1 MLKLQGKTA
10 LVTGGSSGIG
20 LAIARRFT
28 AEGAKVFITGRKQA
42 QLETALAGI
51 GGDAEAIQGDVTR
64 AADLD
69 RLFAT
74 LAQRAGHLDIL
85 VTSSGIAEYATL
97 DEITEDHIDRAF
109 DLNVRAMVL
118 TVQRATRLMQTGGSI
133 VLVGSIASTIANPGY
148 ATYSASKAAVR
159 SYARTW
165 THELA
170 ARGIRVNTLSPG
182 PTDTP
187 MFDGV
192 SDEVRDTLTSQIPF
206 RRLGRPDEIASAAL
220 FLASDDSSY
229 VGGADLH
236 VDGGMVA

>member
-1 MLKLQGKTA
+1 MSKLRGKTA

-20 LAIARRFT
+20 LAIARRF
-28 AEGAKVFITGRKQA
+28 AEEGAKVFIVGRKQM
-42 QLETALAGI
+42 QLDQALSRI
-51 GGDAEAIQGDVTR
+51 GNGAEAIQADVTST
-64 AADLD
+64 ADLD
-69 RLFAT
+69 RLFAS
-74 LAQRAGHLDIL
+74 LATRAGRLDVL
-85 VTSSGIAEYATL
+85 VTSSGIAEYATF
-97 DEITEDHIDRAF
+97 DETTEEHIDRAF

-118 TVQRATRLMQTGGSI
+118 TVQRATKLMTDGGSI
-133 VLVGSIASTIANPGY
+133 VLVGSISSTIAMPGY

-170 ARGIRVNTLSPG
+170 GRGIRVNTLSPG

-187 MFDGV
+187 MLDGV
-192 SDEVRDTLTSQIPF
+192 GDDLRKTMTNRIPF
-206 RRLGRPDEIASAAL
+206 RRLGRPDEIANAAL
-220 FLASDDSSY
+220 FLASDEGSY

>member
-1 MLKLQGKTA
+1 MPKLRGKTA
-10 LVTGGSSGIG
+10 LITGGSSGIG
-20 LAIARRFT
+20 LAVAHRF
-28 AEGAKVFITGRKQA
+28 AMEGAKVFIAGRKQH
-42 QLETALAGI
+42 QLDQALAQI
-51 GGDAEAIQGDVTR
+51 GRDAEAIQADVTR
-64 AADLD
+64 TADLD
-69 RLFAT
+69 RLFASV
-74 LAQRAGHLDIL
+74 ADRAARLDVL
-85 VTSSGIAEYATL
+85 VTSSGIAEYAPL
-97 DEITEDHIDRAF
+97 DQITEAHIDRAF

-118 TVQRATRLMQTGGSI
+118 TVQRAARLMAQGGSI

-170 ARGIRVNTLSPG
+170 GRGIRVNTLSPG

-187 MFDGV
+187 MFDDVG
-192 SDEVRDTLTSQIPF
+192 DDVRKTLTGQIPF
-206 RRLGRPDEIASAAL
+206 GRLGRPEEIANAAL
-220 FLASDDSSY
+220 FLASDESSY

>member
-10 LVTGGSSGIG
+10 LITGGSSGIG
-20 LAIARRFT
+20 LAIARRFA
-28 AEGAKVFITGRKQA
+28 AEGAKVFITGRRQA
-42 QLETALAGI
+42 QLDTALAEI
-51 GGDAEAIQGDVTR
+51 GGDAEAVPGDVTST
-64 AADLD
+64 ADLD

-74 LAQRAGHLDIL
+74 LAERAGQLDIL
-85 VTSSGIAEYATL
+85 VTSSGVADYAPL
-97 DEITEDHIDRAF
+97 DEITEDHIDCIF

-118 TVQRATRLMQTGGSI
+118 TVQRATRQMTAGGTI
-133 VLVGSIASTIANPGY
+133 VLVGSIAGTVANPGY

-192 SDEVRDTLTSQIPF
+192 SDALRETLTSRIPF
-206 RRLGRPDEIASAAL
+206 RRLGRPEEIASAAL
-220 FLASDDSSY
+220 FLASDDSSF

>member
-1 MLKLQGKTA
+1 MSKLRGKTA
-10 LVTGGSSGIG
+10 LITGGSSGIG
-20 LAIARRFT
+20 LAVARRF
-28 AEGAKVFITGRKQA
+28 AMEGATVLIAGRKQQ
-42 QLETALAGI
+42 QLDQALAQI
-51 GGDAEAIQGDVTR
+51 GHDAEAIQADVTR
-64 AADLD
+64 TADLD
-69 RLFAT
+69 RLFARV
-74 LAQRAGHLDIL
+74 ADRAARLDVL
-85 VTSSGIAEYATL
+85 VTSSGIAEYAPL
-97 DEITEDHIDRAF
+97 DQITEAHIDRAF

-118 TVQRATRLMQTGGSI
+118 TVQRAARLMAQGGSI

-170 ARGIRVNTLSPG
+170 GRGIRVNTLSPG

-187 MFDGV
+187 MFDDVG
-192 SDEVRDTLTSQIPF
+192 DDVRKTLTSQIPF
-206 RRLGRPDEIASAAL
+206 GRLGRPDEIASAAL
-220 FLASDDSSY
+220 FLASDESSY

>member
-20 LAIARRFT
+20 LAISRRFA
-28 AEGAKVFITGRKQA
+28 AEGAKVFIVGRRQA
-42 QLETALAGI
+42 QLDKALAMI
-51 GGDAEAIQGDVTR
+51 GGDAEAIQGDVTST
-64 AADLD
+64 ADLD

-74 LAQRAGHLDIL
+74 LAQRTGQLDIL

-118 TVQRATRLMQTGGSI
+118 TVQRATRRMTAGGAI

-159 SYARTW
+159 SYTRTW

-170 ARGIRVNTLSPG
+170 PRGIRVNTLSPG

-192 SDEVRDTLTSQIPF
+192 SDDVRDTLTGQIPF
-206 RRLGRPDEIASAAL
+206 RRLGQPDEIASAAL

>member
-1 MLKLQGKTA
+1 MSKLRGKTA

-20 LAIARRFT
+20 LAVARRF
-28 AEGAKVFITGRKQA
+28 AMEGATVLIAGRKQH
-42 QLETALAGI
+42 QLDQALAQI
-51 GGDAEAIQGDVTR
+51 GHDAEAIQADVTR
-64 AADLD
+64 TADLD
-69 RLFAT
+69 RLFARV
-74 LAQRAGHLDIL
+74 ADRAARLDVL
-85 VTSSGIAEYATL
+85 VTSSGIAEYAPL
-97 DEITEDHIDRAF
+97 EQITEAHIDRAF

-118 TVQRATRLMQTGGSI
+118 TVQRAARLMAQGGSI

-170 ARGIRVNTLSPG
+170 GRGIRVNTLSPG

-187 MFDGV
+187 MFDDVG
-192 SDEVRDTLTSQIPF
+192 DDVRKTLTSQIPF
-206 RRLGRPDEIASAAL
+206 GRLGRPDEIASAAL
-220 FLASDDSSY
+220 FLASDESSY

>member
-20 LAIARRFT
+20 LAIARRFA

-42 QLETALAGI
+42 QLDTALIRI
-51 GGDAEAIQGDVTR
+51 GGNVEAVQGDVTDT
-64 AADLD
+64 ADLD

-74 LAQRAGHLDIL
+74 LAERTSQLDIL
-85 VTSSGIAEYATL
+85 VTSSGIAEYAAL
-97 DEITEDHIDRAF
+97 DEITEDYIDRAF

-118 TVQRATRLMQTGGSI
+118 TVQRATRHMKAGGSI

-148 ATYSASKAAVR
+148 GTYSASKAAVR

-170 ARGIRVNTLSPG
+170 TRNIRVNTLSPG

-187 MFDGV
+187 MFDSVG
-192 SDEVRDTLTSQIPF
+192 DEVRNTLTSRIPF
-206 RRLGRPDEIASAAL
+206 RRLGQPDEIASAAL

>member
-1 MLKLQGKTA
+1 MLKLEGKTA

-20 LAIARRFT
+20 LAIARRFA
-28 AEGAKVFITGRKQA
+28 AEGAKVFITGRNQDKLA
-42 QLETALAGI
+42 TALAQI
-51 GGDAEAIQGDVTR
+51 GANAEAIQGDVTSS
-64 AADLD
+64 ADLD
-69 RLFAT
+69 HLFAT
-74 LAQRAGHLDIL
+74 LAERGPLDIL
-85 VTSSGIAEYATL
+85 VTSSGIAEYASL
-97 DEITEDHIDRAF
+97 DETTEDHIARAF

-118 TVQRATRLMQTGGSI
+118 TVQRAIRLMKAGGSI

-192 SDEVRDTLTSQIPF
+192 SDDVRAALTGQIPF

>member
-1 MLKLQGKTA
+1 MSKLRGKTA
-10 LVTGGSSGIG
+10 LITGGSSGIG
-20 LAIARRFT
+20 LAVARRF
-28 AEGAKVFITGRKQA
+28 AMEGATVLIAGRKQQ
-42 QLETALAGI
+42 QLDQALAQI
-51 GGDAEAIQGDVTR
+51 GHDAEAIQADVTR
-64 AADLD
+64 TADLD
-69 RLFAT
+69 RLFARV
-74 LAQRAGHLDIL
+74 ADRAARLDVL
-85 VTSSGIAEYATL
+85 VTSSGIAEYAPL
-97 DEITEDHIDRAF
+97 DQITEAHLDRAF

-118 TVQRATRLMQTGGSI
+118 TVQRAARLMAQGGSI

-170 ARGIRVNTLSPG
+170 GRGIRVNTLSPG

-187 MFDGV
+187 MFDDVG
-192 SDEVRDTLTSQIPF
+192 DDVRKTLTSQIPF
-206 RRLGRPDEIASAAL
+206 GRLGRPDEIANAAL
-220 FLASDDSSY
+220 FLASDESSY

>member
-1 MLKLQGKTA
+1 MSKLEGKTA

-20 LAIARRFT
+20 LAIARRFA
-28 AEGAKVFITGRKQA
+28 AEGAKVFITGRNQDKLA
-42 QLETALAGI
+42 TALAQI
-51 GGDAEAIQGDVTR
+51 GADAEAIQGDVTNG
-64 AADLD
+64 ADLD

-74 LAQRAGHLDIL
+74 LAQRGPLDIL
-85 VTSSGIAEYATL
+85 VTSSGVAEYATL
-97 DEITEDHIDRAF
+97 DELTEDHFDRAF
-109 DLNVRAMVL
+109 DLNVRGMVL
-118 TVQRATRLMQTGGSI
+118 TVQRAIRLMKAGGSI
-133 VLVGSIASTIANPGY
+133 VLVGSIASTIANPGF

-170 ARGIRVNTLSPG
+170 PRGIRVNTLSPG

-192 SDEVRDTLTSQIPF
+192 SDDVRATLTSRIPF

-220 FLASDDSSY
+220 FLAGDDSSY

>member
-1 MLKLQGKTA
+1 MSKLRGKTA

-20 LAIARRFT
+20 LAIARRFA
-28 AEGAKVFITGRKQA
+28 AEGAKVFIAGRRQMQLDQA
-42 QLETALAGI
+42 LSQI
-51 GGDAEAIQGDVTR
+51 GDGAEAVQADITTT
-64 AADLD
+64 ADLD
-69 RLFAT
+69 RLFTT
-74 LAQRAGHLDIL
+74 LAQRAGRLDVL
-85 VTSSGIAEYATL
+85 VTSSGVAEHATL
-97 DEITEDHIDRAF
+97 DETTEAHIDRAF

-118 TVQRATRLMQTGGSI
+118 TVQRATRLMTEGGSI
-133 VLVGSIASTIANPGY
+133 VLVGSIAGTIANPGY

-170 ARGIRVNTLSPG
+170 GRGIRVNTLSPG

-192 SDEVRDTLTSQIPF
+192 SDDLRKTLTDRIPF
-206 RRLGRPDEIASAAL
+206 KRLGQPDEIANAAL